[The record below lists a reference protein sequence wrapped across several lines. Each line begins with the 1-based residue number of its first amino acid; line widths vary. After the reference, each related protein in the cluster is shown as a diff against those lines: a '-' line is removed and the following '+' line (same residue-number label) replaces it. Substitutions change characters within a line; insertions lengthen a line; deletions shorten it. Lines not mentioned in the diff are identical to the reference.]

1 MTEIPQILVLTDA
14 DSSYYLLPYRPF
26 GGESWNT
33 PNAVWS
39 TADGSLVLHRK
50 GDPNRG
56 TADWYRAPG
65 GPQPLTATRP
75 GKQTRTGWKLDNP
88 AAASDVYPEFVAEG
102 TRRDEDS
109 SAFAALY
116 TAVYER
122 AADET
127 MAVPVEAMIVAAEG
141 VAPAPRDGLAWT
153 ANVLDELKQHPELLH
168 LFPGH
173 LSGFREAVV
182 EAIKSQPFM
191 RQTGGGLFSGSN
203 AAVERER
210 GLVTAYRSVPFEPR
224 HTRIVHDELGRGRK
238 SRRGREVLETKR
250 LQVSLKVPATIPG
263 RTRAEAVERWH
274 ATLAEILA
282 EVEEA
287 LTPAPCWH
295 CQGTGVVSAKTAAAA
310 GAA

>member
-1 MTEIPQILVLTDA
+1 MNPILALTDA
-14 DSSYYLLPYRPF
+14 TDTYYLLPHRPF
-26 GGESWNT
+26 GDPSWDRLT
-33 PNAVWS
+33 TTWS
-39 TADGSLVLHRK
+39 TADGNLAVHRK
-50 GDPNRG
+50 GDANTG

-75 GKQTRTGWKLDNP
+75 GKQSRTGWKLDNP
-88 AAASDVYPEFVAEG
+88 AAASDVYPEFVPEG

-116 TAVYER
+116 SAVYER

-127 MAVPVEAMIVAAEG
+127 MTVPVEAMIVAAEG

-153 ANVLDELKQHPELLH
+153 ANVLDELTRHPELLH

-173 LSGFREAVV
+173 LSGFREAVA
-182 EAIKSQPFM
+182 EAINTQPYM

-203 AAVERER
+203 ATVERER

-224 HTRIVHDELGRGRK
+224 HTRIVHDELGRSRK

-250 LQVSLKVPATIPG
+250 LQVSLKVPAAIPG

-295 CQGTGVVSAKTAAAA
+295 CQGTGVVSAKAVVEATR
-310 GAA
+310 